1 VKSIP
6 WIDIVAEL
14 RFRWN
19 QAGPLHQRMVDVR
32 DRYNG
37 SAVDYVL
44 PMGSNSMDEEF
55 DALTPPLIAEAIDFL
70 ASRANEVTPGILCPA
85 LKAGKEEGVRSRE
98 YALRRRQALSETWEQ
113 SRMKL
118 VMGRAYR
125 HLGAYASFA
134 LAVVP
139 DLELGMPRVKCFDP
153 LSTFPDPQ
161 ANEDYADAQ
170 NVGFITGMSAETLVS
185 RFPQARELVTQRNN
199 ASAANQMWDVALWCD
214 KKEWVMGV
222 MGPRQDEHGR
232 HTSGGQGW
240 QTSVMELWRE
250 EHHLSRVPFI
260 TPRRVTLDV
269 ITSQLVN
276 LVDQTDL
283 AARLMRLQIAAAEK
297 SIFPDRYVIGKSST
311 GMSLNDGANKWL
323 DGRDGEVNRL
333 LDVDAIGNLPG
344 SPDPAAER
352 VADRLERNFRAGSG
366 LVPQAGGETYG
377 ALRTGRGIDALT
389 GMAVD
394 PRTREMQ
401 DVAQAYLPQLNES
414 ILEVYE
420 TNPAFKSKTYYLYSG
435 APGDYVRNEFIPSKH
450 VEGVYDNKVLY
461 SITGAGLNETNIIVT
476 GMVGAELISRRSGR
490 EMHPGVKDAQLEEAR
505 ITEEKLE
512 AAMMLGIE
520 QQLIQG
526 GMPPIMAA
534 LIEKYQSE
542 NPSIDIFEAVRRADD
557 DMRELRQREAED
569 QAQAAAAQPPAP
581 PGAPPGMGAP
591 PAPGGSIGPPGQLSN
606 VRELNNAMRGANQNV
621 AAG

>member
-1 VKSIP
+1 
-6 WIDIVAEL
+6 
-14 RFRWN
+14 
-19 QAGPLHQRMVDVR
+19 MVDVR

-37 SAVDYVL
+37 AAVDYVL
-44 PMGSNSMDEEF
+44 PMGSSSMEEEF

-85 LKAGKEEGVRSRE
+85 IKAGKEEGVRSRE
-98 YALRRRQALSETWEQ
+98 FALRRRQALSEVWEQ
-113 SRMKL
+113 SRFKL

-139 DLELGMPRVKCFDP
+139 DSDLGMPRIKCFDP

-161 ANEDYADAQ
+161 ANEDYSDPQ
-170 NVGFITGMSAETLVS
+170 NVGFITGMSAETLLAKYPHAKSMV
-185 RFPQARELVTQRNN
+185 ARHQH
-199 ASAANQMWDVALWCD
+199 ASASNQMWDVALWCD
-214 KKEWVMGV
+214 KKEWVMGI

-240 QTSVMELWRE
+240 QTSAMELWRQ
-250 EHHLSRVPFI
+250 EHRLSRVPFV

-333 LDVDAIGNLPG
+333 MDVDAIGNLPG

-394 PRTREMQ
+394 PRVREMQ
-401 DVAQAYLPQLNES
+401 DLSQAYLPAINEAV
-414 ILEVYE
+414 LETFE
-420 TNPAFKSKTYYLYSG
+420 TCDEFRDKKYWLFSG
-435 APGDYVRNEFIPSKH
+435 GPGDFVRNEFTPSTH

-461 SITGAGLNETNIIVT
+461 SIAGAGLNETNIIVT

-490 EMHPGVKDAQLEEAR
+490 EMHPGIKDAQLEEAR

-512 AAMMLGIE
+512 AAMMMGIE
-520 QQLIQG
+520 QQLVQG

-534 LIEKYQSE
+534 LIEKHQSE

-569 QAQAAAAQPPAP
+569 QAAAAQAAQPQAGPPGMAP
-581 PGAPPGMGAP
+581 GGAPGGAPPGDP
-591 PAPGGSIGPPGQLSN
+591 STIGPPGELQN
-606 VRELNNAMRGANQNV
+606 VQSLNNAMRGANQNV